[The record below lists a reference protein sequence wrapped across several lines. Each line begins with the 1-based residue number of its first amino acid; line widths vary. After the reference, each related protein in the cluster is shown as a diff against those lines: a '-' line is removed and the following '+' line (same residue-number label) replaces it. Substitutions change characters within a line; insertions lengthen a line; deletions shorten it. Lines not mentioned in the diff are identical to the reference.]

1 MAQGSAVLF
10 AAQVI
15 GNAGFF
21 AAVLILARGLG
32 PAGRGAVAFF
42 IVTTMVTARAAGI
55 GVREATTV
63 FAARDPLKRPV
74 LLSNLAL
81 ASVASG
87 ALGGVLVSGAL
98 ALLAGV
104 RPAGSGHGDQVR
116 VATPAEAIT
125 AGASYI
131 VVGRPITEAA
141 DPVAE
146 ARAILEQMGL

>member
-63 FAARDPLKRPV
+63 FAKA
-74 LLSNLAL
+74 AL
-81 ASVASG
+81 AAHCATEGVVHIRFDGLADVAVG
-87 ALGGVLVSGAL
+87 IEEY
-98 ALLAGV
+98 
-104 RPAGSGHGDQVR
+104 VR
-116 VATPAEAIT
+116 VR
-125 AGASYI
+125 
-131 VVGRPITEAA
+131 V
-141 DPVAE
+141 
-146 ARAILEQMGL
+146 